1 MRTEPTVSRVG
12 AHWYVVDGA
21 NRDHILT
28 GPMTE
33 YEARSPAAMMRVE
46 QTLRELVAN

>member
-1 MRTEPTVSRVG
+1 MSWTERTGTIFS
-12 AHWYVVDGA
+12 
-21 NRDHILT
+21 L

-33 YEARSPAAMMRVE
+33 YEARSPAALMRVE